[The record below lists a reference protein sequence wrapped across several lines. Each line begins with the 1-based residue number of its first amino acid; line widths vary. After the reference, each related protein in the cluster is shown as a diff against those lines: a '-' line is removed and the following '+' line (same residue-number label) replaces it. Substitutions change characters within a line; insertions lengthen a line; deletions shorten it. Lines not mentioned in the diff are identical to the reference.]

1 MEGQIKLN
9 LSNTNPTDVDVIR
22 VRGITAQNK
31 RIPSPSAKQS
41 AESKDLPRNVL
52 NDIVKANLN
61 AIRVEP
67 PLSSEELGKVA
78 ERVEEL
84 FFSFT
89 NRQLSFEIDENT
101 GRTIIKIIDRESGE
115 IVRQIP
121 PQEFLDT
128 VAALNKIAGSIF
140 KENPRFV

>member
-9 LSNTNPTDVDVIR
+9 LTSFNPDSDAIR
-22 VRGITAQNK
+22 LREIATQNK
-31 RIPSPSAKQS
+31 TVDPSISIKS
-41 AESKDLPRNVL
+41 GESNNASRDVL
-52 NDIVKANLN
+52 NDVVKANLN

-67 PLSSEELGKVA
+67 SLSSEELSKVSD
-78 ERVEEL
+78 RVNEL
-84 FFSFT
+84 FSSFT
-89 NRQLSFEIDENT
+89 NRQLNFEVDEST
-101 GRTIIKIIDRESGE
+101 GRTIIQIIDRATGD